1 MHRSGTSAAAGA
13 LRLLGARL
21 GDRLVPAADDNAK
34 GYWEDA
40 DVVDLHER
48 LLEGLSRSWDDV
60 RALPSQWGSA
70 ECTRQARGH
79 IRRVVAGFA
88 GDALW
93 AVKDPRM
100 ARFVPLWLEEIGR
113 ARQRAACLLVV
124 RHPDEVAASLRAR
137 NGLPSLV
144 GHLLWLRHVLESVR
158 DSAGAPRVMIRYE
171 QLLGSPTECLQRVGA
186 HLGLT
191 WPVSI
196 EQARSALERFVDSA
210 ERHQAAASGM
220 PATTGPLGQLV
231 HDVYAH
237 CLAVSQDEGQWAGF
251 APLLD
256 AGAAALD
263 AAATWTDAIGEV
275 QAADAMALRRYD
287 ATHRMRMEAVEGAK
301 RDAEQM
307 AIDRL
312 RELQRTTTELEETR
326 RLALDREKELSALG
340 AALSEAQQLALQRL
354 ADTQTIAKALSA
366 AETLAVA
373 RREELEEL
381 SRAHRATQELAVS
394 RLNEVERLAVA
405 LDDSNALA
413 LERQA
418 QLETLTAAHHDAER
432 LARQR
437 LGELEQLSAA
447 HQDAERL
454 ARQRLGE
461 LEQLSAAHQDA
472 ERLARQRLGELHQ
485 LSAAHDQAAELALKR
500 LSEVR
505 ELSLA
510 LDASNALALAR
521 QDELE
526 AWAKAKEDIEQLA
539 LARLTQIEALSES
552 LARSQELA
560 RKQEIELEQTRGEL
574 ASAKQAMAD
583 QYALIERLESEVLA
597 LRTELIALRSTLS
610 WKVAAPVRAVE
621 SWNRRRAARDA

>member
-1 MHRSGTSAAAGA
+1 MTAPAERPGTGTDAILVLGMHRSGTSAAAGA

-48 LLEGLSRSWDDV
+48 LLAGLSRSWDDV

-79 IRRVVAGFA
+79 IRRVVAGFS

-196 EQARSALERFVDSA
+196 KQARSALERFVDSA

-326 RLALDREKELSALG
+326 RLALDREEELSALG

-366 AETLAVA
+366 AEALAVA

-394 RLNEVERLAVA
+394 RLKEVERLALA

-418 QLETLTAAHHDAER
+418 QLETLTAAHHDAEQ

-437 LGELEQLSAA
+437 LGEIQ
-447 HQDAERL
+447 
-454 ARQRLGE
+454 
-461 LEQLSAAHQDA
+461 
-472 ERLARQRLGELHQ
+472 Q
-485 LSAAHDQAAELALKR
+485 LSAAHDQAADLALKR
-500 LSEVR
+500 LSEIR

-552 LARSQELA
+552 LACSQELA
-560 RKQEIELEQTRGEL
+560 RMQEIELELTRGEL
-574 ASAKQAMAD
+574 ESAKQAMAD
-583 QYALIERLESEVLA
+583 QYAFIERLENEVLA